1 MRVNEPDP
9 LSPSSPQSAAPVSS
23 VTLSL
28 RSSASATRW
37 KVAAALVAIGVTLT
51 AIAAGH
57 GWRVGGLWHHFAA
70 FSAGAIALAC
80 AAVTLQW
87 LSQAGRLWVVASAV
101 THANWPGT
109 LRAFAFGQVVN
120 LYLPARMGD
129 VVKAGMLGKATGSAP
144 GDLGRA
150 TGAVFIAD
158 KTLDFGTLAVMLIAC
173 AVRSPV
179 HLISIPTL
187 DSGTLSFAA
196 AIVTAIGAGLY
207 AWRPSWAVRL
217 RSLATSVL
225 QGTAALGNPRRLL
238 AGLSLSIAAWSTEG
252 LAFYVLAH
260 AGGHALSFEQ
270 CLWVLALL
278 NLGIAVPLSLANVG
292 TFEASVMLAT
302 TSLGV
307 PAMDALALAA
317 VHHAVQLFVTCALAF
332 LLWIP
337 ARRSR
342 RGLASQHEP
351 RTTPAFA
358 TRVARA
364 RG

>member
-1 MRVNEPDP
+1 VRVNEPGQ
-9 LSPSSPQSAAPVSS
+9 LSPNLLRSDTPASGA
-23 VTLSL
+23 TLLL
-28 RSSASATRW
+28 RSSASAMRW
-37 KVAAALVAIGVTLT
+37 KIAGALVAIAATLT
-51 AIAAGH
+51 AIAASH
-57 GWRVGGLWHHFAA
+57 GWSVGGLGHQFAA

-80 AAVTLQW
+80 GAVTLQW

-101 THANWPGT
+101 THARWPGT

-129 VVKAGMLGKATGSAP
+129 VVKAGMLGKAAGNAP

-158 KTLDFGTLAVMLIAC
+158 KTLDFGTLAFILAAC
-173 AVRSPV
+173 AARSPV
-179 HLISIPTL
+179 RIASMPTL
-187 DSGTLSFAA
+187 HARTLILVAVVVA
-196 AIVTAIGAGLY
+196 MIGAGLY
-207 AWRPSWAVRL
+207 AWKPSWVAQL
-217 RSLATSVL
+217 RSLAASVI
-225 QGTAALGNPRRLL
+225 QGAAALGSLRRLVI
-238 AGLSLSIAAWSTEG
+238 GLSMSVAAWSSEG

-302 TSLGV
+302 TSMGV
-307 PAMDALALAA
+307 PAMDALALAT
-317 VHHAVQLFVTCALAF
+317 VHHAVQLLVTCALAF

-337 ARRSR
+337 ARRTR
-342 RGLASQHEP
+342 RGLLSQSETS
-351 RTTPAFA
+351 TTPVFA

-364 RG
+364 QG